1 MKANDRKRPVTT
13 ADIATALPLK
23 APAVTA
29 ATVQNVLLDIDAAL
43 LAELHRVT
51 CALAAVAADGPPPP
65 RTRASVQEPLKKIAA
80 TLRDART
87 QIANIEARL

>member
-1 MKANDRKRPVTT
+1 
-13 ADIATALPLK
+13 
-23 APAVTA
+23 
-29 ATVQNVLLDIDAAL
+29 
-43 LAELHRVT
+43 VT